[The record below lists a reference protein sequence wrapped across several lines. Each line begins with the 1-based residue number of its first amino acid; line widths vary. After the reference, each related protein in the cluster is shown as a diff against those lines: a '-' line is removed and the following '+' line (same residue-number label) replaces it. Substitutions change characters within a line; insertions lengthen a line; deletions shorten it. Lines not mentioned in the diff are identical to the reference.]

1 LLELHSKQAEAI
13 QAQARPSLKIKV
25 STKQTKSSSRASTP
39 TQTSTGTPPVG
50 RLTIKTATVSTTL
63 RASAGS
69 RRGRPPK
76 GSAPSDRY
84 DSVQWKRLKRQLL
97 DAMCVGGMVLSLI
110 PSHCAM
116 WL

>member
-1 LLELHSKQAEAI
+1 MLQSFANLLEQHHEEA
-13 QAQARPSLKIKV
+13 QVQTPVRPSLKIKV
-25 STKQTKSSSRASTP
+25 STKQVKSSKNSSRASTP
-39 TQTSTGTPPVG
+39 TQPAGGTPPVG
-50 RLTIKTATVSTTL
+50 RLTIKTASVSTTL

-97 DAMCVGGMVLSLI
+97 DAV
-110 PSHCAM
+110 
-116 WL
+116 